1 MFISTISTKYQV
13 VIPREVQKQFNLRPG
28 QKVVFI
34 PHKKTLRMV
43 IVPPIEQAE
52 GFLPGIDT
60 DPQREENN

>member
-13 VIPREVQKQFNLRPG
+13 VIPREARKQFNLRPG